1 MIGVIKEVRALDN
14 YILEV
19 VFTYGH
25 IRHYDCRKLIDAF
38 PVFQA
43 MVRNPEI
50 FLYPQVDCGGYGVT
64 WNDNLDVAAEEIW
77 DNGELIR

>member
-1 MIGVIKEVRALDN
+1 
-14 YILEV
+14 
-19 VFTYGH
+19 
-25 IRHYDCRKLIDAF
+25 
-38 PVFQA
+38 